1 MSAAST
7 KTSASPLPS
16 DNSHVFFQVAPPVVN
31 CERSAPPIE
40 KKQGKVTVRYD
51 RKELRKRL
59 ELEEWIVD
67 SLADLYDCEE
77 DEMPSVEIDIDYL
90 MEFNSTEERTKILQ
104 ESLQCCYKPTE
115 HFIDALLFKLRG
127 MTKLEA
133 SKKSL

>member
-77 DEMPSVEIDIDYL
+77 VSGEGGGGGASLYLRQHMETRSPDSFSLYVFCPDMQVERISGKQDAKISVPSRRHI
-90 MEFNSTEERTKILQ
+90 
-104 ESLQCCYKPTE
+104 
-115 HFIDALLFKLRG
+115 FISAH
-127 MTKLEA
+127 
-133 SKKSL
+133 